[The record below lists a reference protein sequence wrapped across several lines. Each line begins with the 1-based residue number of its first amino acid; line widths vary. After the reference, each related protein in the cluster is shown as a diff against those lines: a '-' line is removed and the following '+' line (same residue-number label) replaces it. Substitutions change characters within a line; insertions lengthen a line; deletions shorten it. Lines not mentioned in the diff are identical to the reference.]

1 MATGKCSERCNIA
14 GFQDE
19 LGYVWDLKYGTN
31 EPILKKKQT
40 QGQDIMGR
48 LVVAKGAGWKKV
60 DWKFKISRCQ
70 LLYIEWIKPMYYS
83 IAQGTIFNIL

>member
-19 LGYVWDLKYGTN
+19 VGYVWDLKYGTN

-40 QGQDIMGR
+40 HRQDIRGR
-48 LVVAKGAGWKKV
+48 LVVAKGGGWKKV
-60 DWKFKISRCQ
+60 R
-70 LLYIEWIKPMYYS
+70 LEV
-83 IAQGTIFNIL
+83 